1 MACTDGLNHFLEIPG
16 VNEIVEDDQ
25 IATFWWALFYF
36 FLYLPLMRGTFAMSK
51 AIIQVFMNT
60 LEKPGPDYSLFM
72 RN

>member
-1 MACTDGLNHFLEIPG
+1 M
-16 VNEIVEDDQ
+16 NEIVDEMSVDDQ
-25 IATFWWALFYF
+25 IATFWWALPYF

-72 RN
+72 RD